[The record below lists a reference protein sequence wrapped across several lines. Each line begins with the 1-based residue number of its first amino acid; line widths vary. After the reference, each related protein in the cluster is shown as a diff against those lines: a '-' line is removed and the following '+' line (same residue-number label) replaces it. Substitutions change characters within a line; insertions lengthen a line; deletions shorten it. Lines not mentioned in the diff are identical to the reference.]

1 MSSNDLVEVYL
12 LASGWSERMGASK
25 PMLPF
30 GRRTV
35 LSRIGDAFSGAGL
48 DRIRVIGRPDDHEL
62 ARESFL
68 LGYRYIINLEPERGM
83 SGSVLEAL
91 NDCRSAWLALCPCD
105 HPLLTAT
112 TIKLL
117 AQNLD
122 NTVDAVQPIAADK
135 PRHPVFLRFGATL
148 ELRTIINEGGTLR
161 DFLRKCN
168 RRFVQFHSP
177 EEFCDM
183 DTPEDYARLLAL
195 VGLGVN

>member
-1 MSSNDLVEVYL
+1 MSLNELVEVYL
-12 LASGWSERMGASK
+12 LASGQSERMGTSK

-35 LSRIGDAFSGAGL
+35 LSRIGDAFTEAGL
-48 DRIRVIGRPDDHEL
+48 GRIRVIGRPDDHEL

-91 NDCRSAWLALCPCD
+91 DDCRSRWLALCPCD
-105 HPLLTAT
+105 QPLLTAT
-112 TIKLL
+112 TIKIL

-122 NTVDAVQPIAADK
+122 ETVDAVQPIAAEK
-135 PRHPVFLRFGATL
+135 PRHPVFLRLGATL
-148 ELRTIINEGGTLR
+148 ELRAVLREGGTLR
-161 DFLRKCN
+161 EYLRKCN
-168 RRFVQFHSP
+168 RRLIQFHSP
-177 EEFCDM
+177 EEFSDM